1 MEQIEDGKEDHNVLA
16 RLRDESSGV
25 TPAIESVLTDF
36 VQHVF
41 DHVDGKQ
48 ISAGR
53 FLGVESAR
61 THIRRCKADL

>member
-1 MEQIEDGKEDHNVLA
+1 
-16 RLRDESSGV
+16 
-25 TPAIESVLTDF
+25 
-36 VQHVF
+36 VF